1 MLTLKRKKAASEA
14 HHFNALIKRKTASR
28 VASKASYST
37 DPQMKKAASKA
48 RMPETLQSPHKH
60 TMQTTKKAGVLTEEP
75 KYELAEPKREVQKQ

>member
-1 MLTLKRKKAASEA
+1 
-14 HHFNALIKRKTASR
+14 
-28 VASKASYST
+28 
-37 DPQMKKAASKA
+37 MKKAASKA